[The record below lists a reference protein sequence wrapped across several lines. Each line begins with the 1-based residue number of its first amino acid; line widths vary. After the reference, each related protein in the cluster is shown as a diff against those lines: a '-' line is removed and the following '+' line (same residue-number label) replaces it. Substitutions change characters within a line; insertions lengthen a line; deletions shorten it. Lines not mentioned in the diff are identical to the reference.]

1 MLIALTIMVFIILVF
16 VMFGF
21 NDNSKKLG
29 GIMDNQK
36 KIEEHLSSIRNNTNN
51 LNR

>member
-1 MLIALTIMVFIILVF
+1 MLIALTIMVFLILVF

-36 KIEEHLSSIRNNTNN
+36 KIEEHLEQIRYHTQSIK
-51 LNR
+51 